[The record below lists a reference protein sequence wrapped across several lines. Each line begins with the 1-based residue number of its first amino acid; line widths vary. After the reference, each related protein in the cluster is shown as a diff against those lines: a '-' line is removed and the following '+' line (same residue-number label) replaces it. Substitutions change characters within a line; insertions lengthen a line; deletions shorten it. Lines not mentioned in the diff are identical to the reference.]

1 MRFAGKTVV
10 VTGASSGLG
19 VGMAKGF
26 AGEGARVAVIGTNAE
41 RTAAT
46 VEAIR
51 AEGGVAA
58 YYGIS
63 PWCRSGSK
71 TIPSG
76 SDEWRLP
83 TAWHSA
89 RGHHNGPRSS

>member
-51 AEGGVAA
+51 AV
-58 YYGIS
+58 S
-63 PWCRSGSK
+63 PRHIFSMSRASPMCS
-71 TIPSG
+71 
-76 SDEWRLP
+76 
-83 TAWHSA
+83 
-89 RGHHNGPRSS
+89 RSSRALPLTSAISTCS